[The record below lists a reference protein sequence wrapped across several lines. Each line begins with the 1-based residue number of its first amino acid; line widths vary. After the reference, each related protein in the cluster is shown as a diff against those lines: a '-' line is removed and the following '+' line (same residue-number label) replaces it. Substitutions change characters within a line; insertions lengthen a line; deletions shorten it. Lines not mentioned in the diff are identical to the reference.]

1 MFKAG
6 EALAQVKGC
15 ILKRHGNKVC
25 MRDACGETKNVVS
38 QMMLQVV
45 PRSGSDNVL
54 EACLASTHQQP
65 HARFCT
71 TLGDGDDRYDPLT
84 TSFGF
89 CSNLHTLLD
98 ASQAEVQHLSCCQA
112 AAM

>member
-38 QMMLQVV
+38 RLILQVV